1 MQIIGIFCVIS
12 TVLCWQYSA
21 LIGTNTSLLACFILE
36 ISLTVIKLFNVCQ
49 YFVIVGCDS
58 SASDIFMAVELF
70 VCFSLIINVIVIIV
84 VVVIIIL
91 VYFIN
96 VCTIYGEN
104 ITSKSEN
111 VTLRTHFKS
120 EYNVKRRG

>member
-1 MQIIGIFCVIS
+1 M
-12 TVLCWQYSA
+12 
-21 LIGTNTSLLACFILE
+21 
-36 ISLTVIKLFNVCQ
+36 
-49 YFVIVGCDS
+49 IVGCDS

-96 VCTIYGEN
+96 VCTIYGE
-104 ITSKSEN
+104 I
-111 VTLRTHFKS
+111 
-120 EYNVKRRG
+120 